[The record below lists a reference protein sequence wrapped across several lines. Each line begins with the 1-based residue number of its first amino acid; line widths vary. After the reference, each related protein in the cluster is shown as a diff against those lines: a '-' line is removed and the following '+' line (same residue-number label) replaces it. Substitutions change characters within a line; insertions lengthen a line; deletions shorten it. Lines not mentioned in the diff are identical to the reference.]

1 MGRGMSMT
9 AKSLTIIA
17 PSDRDAIEIG
27 TLYHKARSSIIQS
40 VQYCIEAGHK
50 LIAKKDSLAHGEWL
64 PWLANNADALGF
76 ENRSTATRLMNAA
89 KCCVDASFDETKA
102 IQVSREIWANREDSQ
117 LIQQQISAE
126 HYTPAQYIA
135 AAHRVLGTIDL
146 DPASCSEAN
155 KIIKATKFFDEKID
169 GLAQEWR
176 GRIWLNPPYC
186 GLSGPFVEKLC
197 AEYIAE
203 NVTAA
208 IVLVNAHCTDTKW
221 FQLLWDFP
229 ICFTDHRI
237 NFYGDGER
245 SGSTHGNAFAYLGLD
260 RRKFADN
267 FEEFGAVVRR
277 YDDP

>member
-1 MGRGMSMT
+1 
-9 AKSLTIIA
+9 
-17 PSDRDAIEIG
+17 
-27 TLYHKARSSIIQS
+27 
-40 VQYCIEAGHK
+40 
-50 LIAKKDSLAHGEWL
+50 
-64 PWLANNADALGF
+64 
-76 ENRSTATRLMNAA
+76 MNAA

-208 IVLVNAHCTDTKW
+208 IVLVIAPTQNGSSCSGTFRFASRTIVSISTVMANEAVQRMATHS
-221 FQLLWDFP
+221 P
-229 ICFTDHRI
+229 I
-237 NFYGDGER
+237 
-245 SGSTHGNAFAYLGLD
+245 
-260 RRKFADN
+260 
-267 FEEFGAVVRR
+267 
-277 YDDP
+277 